1 MSSNQA
7 DTNPDSYSLL
17 VVDDD
22 SSILQLLQA
31 RLCSAGFQVHTAS
44 HGQEAL
50 ETMAE
55 HSVDLVL
62 SDVKMPGLDG
72 KGLLKEITASWPGIP
87 VVLLTAYGD
96 VQDAVS
102 SMHQGAADYMTK
114 PFDGTELVGR
124 IQKLLAQAYPAGP
137 ESLDAD
143 TGLVYGRSPAMTR
156 VIRLV
161 RRIAPS
167 NITVLIEGE
176 SGTGKELVA
185 QLLHKWSNRSQG
197 PFVVLDCGS
206 TQPTLL
212 ESELFGHVKGA
223 FTHAT
228 QDKKGLIETADQGT
242 LLLDEIGNVSAE
254 MQTRL
259 LRFIQD
265 HTMRRVGSTS
275 SRTVDCRVLAATNA
289 DLSEM
294 LSSGRFREDLYYRLK
309 ALRLQIPPLRER
321 LEDLPLL
328 VEHFLSSISRKN
340 SLQKPKLSQAALQR
354 MQNYPWPGNVRELY
368 NVLEAGALLC
378 ADGLIRPSDLQL
390 EPADSR
396 MNAESAD
403 SLSLAEN
410 EKQAVLKA
418 LEKSGWVR
426 KKAGQI
432 LGISRRTLHYK
443 IHKYNIQDE
452 T

>member
-1 MSSNQA
+1 
-7 DTNPDSYSLL
+7 
-17 VVDDD
+17 
-22 SSILQLLQA
+22 
-31 RLCSAGFQVHTAS
+31 
-44 HGQEAL
+44 
-50 ETMAE
+50 
-55 HSVDLVL
+55 LVL

-124 IQKLLAQAYPAGP
+124 IQKLLTQAYPAGP

-265 HTMRRVGSTS
+265 HTMRRVGFTS

-390 EPADSR
+390 ESADSR

-426 KKAGQI
+426 KKAAQI